1 MLEVILVCAIFGFII
16 YLLSKR
22 FKLKISKATDAE
34 SAVRIRKYF
43 RIYRIIVKVLFV
55 IIMLFEIIYLAEV
68 WFQKFDN
75 AYFAFRNLM
84 GVIILGMFVYSTMT
98 LPISGITISKFKKRH
113 KEYALYLRGFST
125 DDYTPVMEEKVE
137 KARSIKNGTFASSK
151 KKDPQQEPFSEKAF
165 QKALNRY
172 LPLYSVGMTKELE
185 SPEGSKR
192 IYLDDESWQ
201 TDVSY
206 LITNA
211 KYVFIR
217 VNSSDN
223 CIWEIF
229 KSIEIASDKVVY
241 IIDNE
246 DEISKL
252 YNKLEGKL
260 PNGLRIGISKHTL
273 IIKIAGVYTEYLYRN
288 DHKGYKK
295 LFKEIFRQ
303 SAFGRIAS

>member
-1 MLEVILVCAIFGFII
+1 MLEVILVCAIFCFII

-22 FKLKISKATDAE
+22 FKLKISKASDAE
-34 SAVRIRKYF
+34 SAVRIRKHF
-43 RIYRIIVKVLFV
+43 RIYRIVVKILFV
-55 IIMLFEIIYLAEV
+55 IIMLFEITYLAEF
-68 WFQKFDN
+68 WFHYN
-75 AYFAFRNLM
+75 SAYIAARNLM
-84 GVIILGMFVYSTMT
+84 GVVFLGMFVYSTMT

-125 DDYTPVMEEKVE
+125 DDYTPVMEENAE
-137 KARSIKNGTFASSK
+137 KARSIRNGTFASSK
-151 KKDPQQEPFSEKAF
+151 KKDPQQEPFSERSF

-229 KSIEIASDKVVY
+229 KSLEIAPDKIVY

-246 DEISKL
+246 DEISEL
-252 YNKLEGKL
+252 YNKLDGKL
-260 PNGLRIGISKHTL
+260 PDGLRIGISKHTL
-273 IIKIAGVYTEYLYRN
+273 IIKTAGVYTEYLYRN
-288 DHKGYKK
+288 DQKGYKK
-295 LFKEIFRQ
+295 LFKEIFRK
-303 SAFGRIAS
+303 